1 MIEPIKSHSALRRQI
16 ATLCARFPDAYWREK
31 DRERAYP
38 AEFVAAMTE
47 AGWLSALIPAE
58 YGGLGLGIAEAGVI
72 LEEIHRSGGNAA
84 ACHAQMYTMGA
95 LLRHGSEAQKR
106 HWLPK
111 IASGELRLQAFSIT
125 EAEAGSDTTAITTRA
140 EGTSNGYVI
149 NGKKSWTS
157 RIEQSDLALV
167 LARTSPRDEAP
178 ERSHGL
184 SLFLV
189 DLRDAHAQGS
199 IEVEPVRTMMTY
211 ATYRVTYRDLQVPAD
226 SLIGAEGKG
235 FRYVI
240 DGWNAE
246 RILLASEAIGDG
258 YWFTER
264 ATARANSRQIFGG
277 SLGRNQGIAY
287 PLAHAYADLV
297 AADHVRTAAAAKF
310 DRGEPCG
317 PEANMAKLLASEAS
331 WALANVCLDIHGGDG
346 FVDEHDI
353 ERKFRETRLFQVAP
367 VGNNLILSDLATKVL
382 GLERS
387 Y

>member
-1 MIEPIKSHSALRRQI
+1 MTDIHIRHTALRRQI
-16 ATLCARFPDAYWREK
+16 AALCANFPDAYWREK
-31 DRERAYP
+31 DRDRAYP
-38 AEFVAAMTE
+38 GEFVEAMTE

-58 YGGLGLGIAEAGVI
+58 YGGLGLGIADAGII

-95 LLRHGSEAQKR
+95 LLRHGSEAQKQR
-106 HWLPK
+106 WLPQ
-111 IASGELRLQAFSIT
+111 IAAGQLRLQAFSIT
-125 EAEAGSDTTAITTRA
+125 EAEAGSDTTAITTKA
-140 EGTSNGYVI
+140 ERTSQGYRI
-149 NGKKSWTS
+149 DGNKSWTS
-157 RIEQSDLALV
+157 RIEQSDLALI
-167 LARTSPRDEAP
+167 LARTTPKDESP
-178 ERSHGL
+178 ERTHGL

-189 DLRDAHAQGS
+189 DLHDARASGS

-226 SLIGAEGKG
+226 ALIGEEGKG

-264 ATARANSRQIFGG
+264 ATARANERQIFGG
-277 SLGRNQGIAY
+277 SLGRNQGIAF
-287 PLAHAYADLV
+287 PLARAYADLV
-297 AADHVRTAAAAKF
+297 AADHVRTAAATKF

-331 WALANVCLDIHGGDG
+331 WRLANICLDIHGGDG

-353 ERKFRETRLFQVAP
+353 ERQFRETRLFQVAP
-367 VGNNLILSDLATKVL
+367 VGNNLILSYLATKVL